1 MAGTTVTPQSPT
13 VFTSYKTLDN
23 GDEYMRVSS
32 APILTGAAHECT
44 EAYNV
49 QSTTFGASSM
59 CTLDVRSA
67 PWHATNGTYPAGA
80 GPVD

>member
-13 VFTSYKTLDN
+13 VFTSYKMLDY

-32 APILTGAAHECT
+32 ALILTGAADECT

-49 QSTTFGASSM
+49 
-59 CTLDVRSA
+59 
-67 PWHATNGTYPAGA
+67 
-80 GPVD
+80 